1 MACEH
6 LSRLKWRIQDGF
18 ITVPDEKH
26 IKNVLAMTELGQ
38 RKPTIVATT
47 PGVKRTIGHSH
58 EEDELGDEH

>member
-6 LSRLKWRIQDGF
+6 LNRLKRRIPDGF

-38 RKPTIVATT
+38 CKPTIVVTT
-47 PGVKRTIGHSH
+47 PGVERTIDHSH
-58 EEDELGDEH
+58 EEEELDVID